1 MNIRDG
7 DEYYKVDGTVDEA
20 YNTLITMI
28 PQYSIKMAGSGTDLN
43 AELGMFSTYGISNSV
58 MYYDYYW
65 KTLDSSN
72 LVFDNVLP
80 VITTLSLS
88 YLHTFSN
95 SSLVYSLFK

>member
-1 MNIRDG
+1 MNIRGG
-7 DEYYKVDGTVDEA
+7 DEYYKVDGTTDES

-28 PQYSIKMAGSGTDLN
+28 PQYSIKMTGSGTDLN

-65 KTLDSSN
+65 NILSSSN
-72 LVFDNVLP
+72 LAQDRVLP

-88 YLHTFSN
+88 YLHKFSN

>member
-20 YNTLITMI
+20 YNILITMI
-28 PQYSIKMAGSGTDLN
+28 PQYSIKMTGSGTDLN

-58 MYYDYYW
+58 MYYNGYW
-65 KTLDSSN
+65 SLLFSSN
-72 LVFDNVLP
+72 LRNDNVCP

-88 YLHTFSN
+88 YFHTFSN
-95 SSLVYSLFK
+95 SSMVYSLVE